1 MNGKGR
7 KLFRSAVGILTS
19 VMMMGAYTT
28 TAMASGIGVI
38 DAKDM
43 LDIHAEANRASA
55 VVGQVMDDGHVA
67 ILAKYNDWVQI
78 QAGEIAGWVPAEN
91 LVETEISNEEAVAA
105 NEQVIAERTGA
116 TASEDEFFAE
126 EEVQQDET
134 AALQA
139 EASEAVQNEIE
150 EVQTAEEAARLEAEA
165 QAKAAEEAARL
176 EAEAQAKAAE
186 KAARL
191 EAEAQAKAAEE
202 AARLEAEAQ
211 AKAAE
216 KAARL
221 EAEAQAKAAEEAARL
236 EAEAQA
242 KAAEK
247 AARLEAEAQAKAAA
261 EEAARAEAE
270 AKAAAEAQAA
280 EEAAR
285 LAAEAQAKAAAEEAA
300 RIAAEAQQ
308 AALAA
313 QAAQTAA
320 ISAEELKLLANIIYC
335 EAGSESYVG
344 KVAVGNVI
352 MNRVKSASQPNTITE
367 VVYAKGQFSPV
378 RNGSLQRALSS
389 DKADAACYQ
398 AAIEA
403 LAGAQPVGGK
413 LFFRRNNGRSGQV
426 IGHHV
431 FY

>member
-43 LDIHAEANRASA
+43 LDIHAEANTASA
-55 VVGQVMDDGHVA
+55 VIGQVMEDGHVA

-139 EASEAVQNEIE
+139 EASEAAQNEIE
-150 EVQTAEEAARLEAEA
+150 EVQAAEEAARIEAEAQAKAAAEEAAQLEAEAQAKAAEEAARLEAEA

-176 EAEAQAKAAE
+176 EAEAQAKAA
-186 KAARL
+186 
-191 EAEAQAKAAEE
+191 AEE

-211 AKAAE
+211 
-216 KAARL
+216 
-221 EAEAQAKAAEEAARL
+221 
-236 EAEAQA
+236 
-242 KAAEK
+242 
-247 AARLEAEAQAKAAA
+247 
-261 EEAARAEAE
+261 
-270 AKAAAEAQAA
+270 
-280 EEAAR
+280 
-285 LAAEAQAKAAAEEAA
+285 
-300 RIAAEAQQ
+300 Q
-308 AALAA
+308 AAL
-313 QAAQTAA
+313 AAQTAA

-367 VVYAKGQFSPV
+367 VVYAKGQLSPV

>member
-43 LDIHAEANRASA
+43 LDIHAEANTASA
-55 VVGQVMDDGHVA
+55 VIGQVMEDGHVA

-139 EASEAVQNEIE
+139 EASEAAQNEIE
-150 EVQTAEEAARLEAEA
+150 EVQ
-165 QAKAAEEAARL
+165 AAEEAARI
-176 EAEAQAKAAE
+176 
-186 KAARL
+186 
-191 EAEAQAKAAEE
+191 
-202 AARLEAEAQ
+202 
-211 AKAAE
+211 
-216 KAARL
+216 
-221 EAEAQAKAAEEAARL
+221 
-236 EAEAQA
+236 
-242 KAAEK
+242 
-247 AARLEAEAQAKAAA
+247 EAEAQAKAAA
-261 EEAARAEAE
+261 EEAARIE
-270 AKAAAEAQAA
+270 
-280 EEAAR
+280 
-285 LAAEAQAKAAAEEAA
+285 AEAQAKAAAEEAA
-300 RIAAEAQQ
+300 RIEAEAQAKAAAEEAARIEAEAQQ

-313 QAAQTAA
+313 QTAQTAA

>member
-43 LDIHAEANRASA
+43 LDIHAEANTASA
-55 VVGQVMDDGHVA
+55 VVGQVMEDGHVA
-67 ILAKYNDWVQI
+67 ILAKYNGWVQI

-139 EASEAVQNEIE
+139 EASKAAQNEIE
-150 EVQTAEEAARLEAEA
+150 EVQTAEEAARIEAEA
-165 QAKAAEEAARL
+165 QAKAAVEEAARLEAEVQAKAAAEEAARL
-176 EAEAQAKAAE
+176 EAEAQ
-186 KAARL
+186 
-191 EAEAQAKAAEE
+191 
-202 AARLEAEAQ
+202 
-211 AKAAE
+211 
-216 KAARL
+216 
-221 EAEAQAKAAEEAARL
+221 
-236 EAEAQA
+236 
-242 KAAEK
+242 
-247 AARLEAEAQAKAAA
+247 
-261 EEAARAEAE
+261 
-270 AKAAAEAQAA
+270 
-280 EEAAR
+280 
-285 LAAEAQAKAAAEEAA
+285 
-300 RIAAEAQQ
+300 Q
-308 AALAA
+308 AAL
-313 QAAQTAA
+313 AAQTAA

>member
-43 LDIHAEANRASA
+43 LDIHAEANTASA
-55 VVGQVMDDGHVA
+55 VIGQVMEDGHVA

-78 QAGEIAGWVPAEN
+78 QAGEIAGWVLAEN

-105 NEQVIAERTGA
+105 NEQVIAERTGE

-139 EASEAVQNEIE
+139 EASEAAQNEIE
-150 EVQTAEEAARLEAEA
+150 EVQAAEEAARIEAEAQAKAAAEKAAQLEAEAQAKAAAEEAARIEAEA

-176 EAEAQAKAAE
+176 E
-186 KAARL
+186 
-191 EAEAQAKAAEE
+191 
-202 AARLEAEAQ
+202 
-211 AKAAE
+211 
-216 KAARL
+216 
-221 EAEAQAKAAEEAARL
+221 
-236 EAEAQA
+236 
-242 KAAEK
+242 
-247 AARLEAEAQAKAAA
+247 
-261 EEAARAEAE
+261 
-270 AKAAAEAQAA
+270 
-280 EEAAR
+280 
-285 LAAEAQAKAAAEEAA
+285 
-300 RIAAEAQQ
+300 AEAQQ

>member
-43 LDIHAEANRASA
+43 LDIHAEANTASA
-55 VVGQVMDDGHVA
+55 VIGQVMEDGHVA

-139 EASEAVQNEIE
+139 EASEAAQNEIE

-165 QAKAAEEAARL
+165 QAKAAAEE
-176 EAEAQAKAAE
+176 
-186 KAARL
+186 AARL

-202 AARLEAEAQ
+202 AARIE
-211 AKAAE
+211 
-216 KAARL
+216 
-221 EAEAQAKAAEEAARL
+221 
-236 EAEAQA
+236 
-242 KAAEK
+242 
-247 AARLEAEAQAKAAA
+247 
-261 EEAARAEAE
+261 
-270 AKAAAEAQAA
+270 
-280 EEAAR
+280 
-285 LAAEAQAKAAAEEAA
+285 AEAQAKAAAEEAA
-300 RIAAEAQQ
+300 RIAAEAQAKAAEEAERLAAEAQQ
-308 AALAA
+308 AAL
-313 QAAQTAA
+313 AAQTAA

>member
-1 MNGKGR
+1 MEVRMNGKGR

-43 LDIHAEANRASA
+43 LDIHAEANTASA
-55 VVGQVMDDGHVA
+55 VIGQVMEDGHVA

-139 EASEAVQNEIE
+139 EASEAAQNEIE
-150 EVQTAEEAARLEAEA
+150 EVQAAEEAARIEAEAQAKAAAEEAARIEAEA

-176 EAEAQAKAAE
+176 
-186 KAARL
+186 
-191 EAEAQAKAAEE
+191 
-202 AARLEAEAQ
+202 
-211 AKAAE
+211 
-216 KAARL
+216 
-221 EAEAQAKAAEEAARL
+221 
-236 EAEAQA
+236 
-242 KAAEK
+242 
-247 AARLEAEAQAKAAA
+247 
-261 EEAARAEAE
+261 
-270 AKAAAEAQAA
+270 
-280 EEAAR
+280 
-285 LAAEAQAKAAAEEAA
+285 
-300 RIAAEAQQ
+300 AAEAQQ

>member
-43 LDIHAEANRASA
+43 LDIHAEANTASA
-55 VVGQVMDDGHVA
+55 VIGQVMEDGHVA

-105 NEQVIAERTGA
+105 NEQVIAERTGE

-139 EASEAVQNEIE
+139 EASEAAQNEIE
-150 EVQTAEEAARLEAEA
+150 EVQAAEEAARIEAEAQAKAAAEEAAQAQAKAAEEAARIEAEA
-165 QAKAAEEAARL
+165 QAKAAEEAARI
-176 EAEAQAKAAE
+176 
-186 KAARL
+186 

-202 AARLEAEAQ
+202 AARIE
-211 AKAAE
+211 
-216 KAARL
+216 
-221 EAEAQAKAAEEAARL
+221 
-236 EAEAQA
+236 
-242 KAAEK
+242 
-247 AARLEAEAQAKAAA
+247 
-261 EEAARAEAE
+261 
-270 AKAAAEAQAA
+270 
-280 EEAAR
+280 
-285 LAAEAQAKAAAEEAA
+285 
-300 RIAAEAQQ
+300 AEAQQ

>member
-43 LDIHAEANRASA
+43 LDIHAEANTASA
-55 VVGQVMDDGHVA
+55 VIGQVMEDGHVA

-139 EASEAVQNEIE
+139 EASEAAQNEIE
-150 EVQTAEEAARLEAEA
+150 EVQ
-165 QAKAAEEAARL
+165 AAEE
-176 EAEAQAKAAE
+176 
-186 KAARL
+186 
-191 EAEAQAKAAEE
+191 
-202 AARLEAEAQ
+202 
-211 AKAAE
+211 
-216 KAARL
+216 
-221 EAEAQAKAAEEAARL
+221 
-236 EAEAQA
+236 
-242 KAAEK
+242 

-261 EEAARAEAE
+261 EEAARLE
-270 AKAAAEAQAA
+270 
-280 EEAAR
+280 
-285 LAAEAQAKAAAEEAA
+285 AEAQAKAAAEEAA

>member
-43 LDIHAEANRASA
+43 LDIHAEANTASA
-55 VVGQVMDDGHVA
+55 VVGQVMEDGHVA

-139 EASEAVQNEIE
+139 EASEAAQNEIE
-150 EVQTAEEAARLEAEA
+150 EVQTAEEAAQLEAEAQAKAAAEEAARLEAEA

-186 KAARL
+186 
-191 EAEAQAKAAEE
+191 E
-202 AARLEAEAQ
+202 AAQLE
-211 AKAAE
+211 
-216 KAARL
+216 
-221 EAEAQAKAAEEAARL
+221 
-236 EAEAQA
+236 
-242 KAAEK
+242 
-247 AARLEAEAQAKAAA
+247 
-261 EEAARAEAE
+261 
-270 AKAAAEAQAA
+270 
-280 EEAAR
+280 
-285 LAAEAQAKAAAEEAA
+285 
-300 RIAAEAQQ
+300 AEAQQ

>member
-43 LDIHAEANRASA
+43 LDIHAEANTASA
-55 VVGQVMDDGHVA
+55 VIGQVMEDGHVA

-105 NEQVIAERTGA
+105 NEQVIAERTGE

-139 EASEAVQNEIE
+139 EASEAAQNEIE
-150 EVQTAEEAARLEAEA
+150 EIQAAEEAARIEAEAQAKAAEEAARIEAEA

-176 EAEAQAKAAE
+176 EAEAQAKAA
-186 KAARL
+186 
-191 EAEAQAKAAEE
+191 
-202 AARLEAEAQ
+202 
-211 AKAAE
+211 AE
-216 KAARL
+216 KAARI
-221 EAEAQAKAAEEAARL
+221 E
-236 EAEAQA
+236 
-242 KAAEK
+242 
-247 AARLEAEAQAKAAA
+247 
-261 EEAARAEAE
+261 
-270 AKAAAEAQAA
+270 
-280 EEAAR
+280 
-285 LAAEAQAKAAAEEAA
+285 
-300 RIAAEAQQ
+300 AEAQQ

>member
-43 LDIHAEANRASA
+43 LDIHAEANTASA
-55 VVGQVMDDGHVA
+55 VIGQVMEDGHVA

-139 EASEAVQNEIE
+139 EASEAAQNEIE
-150 EVQTAEEAARLEAEA
+150 EVQTAEEAAQLEAEAQAKAAAEEAARIEAEAQAKAAAEEAARLAAEAQAKAAEEAAQLEAEAQAKAAEEAARLAAEA

-176 EAEAQAKAAE
+176 EAEAQ
-186 KAARL
+186 
-191 EAEAQAKAAEE
+191 
-202 AARLEAEAQ
+202 
-211 AKAAE
+211 
-216 KAARL
+216 
-221 EAEAQAKAAEEAARL
+221 
-236 EAEAQA
+236 
-242 KAAEK
+242 
-247 AARLEAEAQAKAAA
+247 
-261 EEAARAEAE
+261 
-270 AKAAAEAQAA
+270 
-280 EEAAR
+280 
-285 LAAEAQAKAAAEEAA
+285 
-300 RIAAEAQQ
+300 Q
-308 AALAA
+308 AAL
-313 QAAQTAA
+313 AAQTAA

>member
-1 MNGKGR
+1 MEVRMNGKGR

-19 VMMMGAYTT
+19 VMMMGAYAT

-43 LDIHAEANRASA
+43 LDIHAEANTASA
-55 VVGQVMDDGHVA
+55 VIGQVMEDGHVA

-105 NEQVIAERTGA
+105 NEQVIAERTGE

-139 EASEAVQNEIE
+139 EASEAAQNEIE
-150 EVQTAEEAARLEAEA
+150 EVQ
-165 QAKAAEEAARL
+165 AAEEAARI
-176 EAEAQAKAAE
+176 
-186 KAARL
+186 
-191 EAEAQAKAAEE
+191 
-202 AARLEAEAQ
+202 
-211 AKAAE
+211 
-216 KAARL
+216 
-221 EAEAQAKAAEEAARL
+221 
-236 EAEAQA
+236 
-242 KAAEK
+242 
-247 AARLEAEAQAKAAA
+247 EAEAQAKAAA
-261 EEAARAEAE
+261 EEAA
-270 AKAAAEAQAA
+270 Q
-280 EEAAR
+280 
-285 LAAEAQAKAAAEEAA
+285 LAAQAQAKAAEEAA
-300 RIAAEAQQ
+300 RIEAEAQQ

>member
-43 LDIHAEANRASA
+43 LDIHAEANTASA
-55 VVGQVMDDGHVA
+55 VIGQVMEDGHVA

-105 NEQVIAERTGA
+105 NEQVIAERTGE

-139 EASEAVQNEIE
+139 EASEAAQNEIE
-150 EVQTAEEAARLEAEA
+150 EVQ
-165 QAKAAEEAARL
+165 AAEEAARL
-176 EAEAQAKAAE
+176 EAEAQAKAAV
-186 KAARL
+186 
-191 EAEAQAKAAEE
+191 EE
-202 AARLEAEAQ
+202 AARI
-211 AKAAE
+211 
-216 KAARL
+216 
-221 EAEAQAKAAEEAARL
+221 
-236 EAEAQA
+236 
-242 KAAEK
+242 
-247 AARLEAEAQAKAAA
+247 EAEAQAKAAA
-261 EEAARAEAE
+261 EEAA
-270 AKAAAEAQAA
+270 Q
-280 EEAAR
+280 
-285 LAAEAQAKAAAEEAA
+285 LAAQAQAKAAEEAA
-300 RIAAEAQQ
+300 RIEAEAQQ

-367 VVYAKGQFSPV
+367 VVYPKGQFSPV

>member
-43 LDIHAEANRASA
+43 LDIHAEANTASA
-55 VVGQVMDDGHVA
+55 VIGQVMEDGHVA

-139 EASEAVQNEIE
+139 EASKAAQNEIE
-150 EVQTAEEAARLEAEA
+150 EVQAAEEAARIEAEAQAKAAAEEAAQLEAEAQAKAAEEAARLEAEA

-176 EAEAQAKAAE
+176 EAEAQAKAA
-186 KAARL
+186 
-191 EAEAQAKAAEE
+191 AEE

-211 AKAAE
+211 
-216 KAARL
+216 
-221 EAEAQAKAAEEAARL
+221 
-236 EAEAQA
+236 
-242 KAAEK
+242 
-247 AARLEAEAQAKAAA
+247 
-261 EEAARAEAE
+261 
-270 AKAAAEAQAA
+270 
-280 EEAAR
+280 
-285 LAAEAQAKAAAEEAA
+285 
-300 RIAAEAQQ
+300 Q
-308 AALAA
+308 AAL
-313 QAAQTAA
+313 AAQTAA

-344 KVAVGNVI
+344 KVAVVNVI

>member
-43 LDIHAEANRASA
+43 LDIHAEANTASA
-55 VVGQVMDDGHVA
+55 VIGQVMEDGHVA

-105 NEQVIAERTGA
+105 NEQVIAERTGE

-139 EASEAVQNEIE
+139 EASEAAQNEIE
-150 EVQTAEEAARLEAEA
+150 EVQAAEEAARIEAEAQAKAAAEEAAQLAAQA

-176 EAEAQAKAAE
+176 EAEAQAKAA
-186 KAARL
+186 
-191 EAEAQAKAAEE
+191 
-202 AARLEAEAQ
+202 
-211 AKAAE
+211 
-216 KAARL
+216 
-221 EAEAQAKAAEEAARL
+221 
-236 EAEAQA
+236 
-242 KAAEK
+242 
-247 AARLEAEAQAKAAA
+247 
-261 EEAARAEAE
+261 
-270 AKAAAEAQAA
+270 
-280 EEAAR
+280 
-285 LAAEAQAKAAAEEAA
+285 AEEAA
-300 RIAAEAQQ
+300 RIEAEAQQ
-308 AALAA
+308 AAL
-313 QAAQTAA
+313 AAQTAA

>member
-43 LDIHAEANRASA
+43 LDIHAEANTASA
-55 VVGQVMDDGHVA
+55 VVGQVMEDGHVA

-139 EASEAVQNEIE
+139 EASEAAQNEIE
-150 EVQTAEEAARLEAEA
+150 EVQAAEEAARLEAEA
-165 QAKAAEEAARL
+165 QAKAAEEAARI
-176 EAEAQAKAAE
+176 E
-186 KAARL
+186 
-191 EAEAQAKAAEE
+191 
-202 AARLEAEAQ
+202 
-211 AKAAE
+211 
-216 KAARL
+216 
-221 EAEAQAKAAEEAARL
+221 
-236 EAEAQA
+236 
-242 KAAEK
+242 
-247 AARLEAEAQAKAAA
+247 
-261 EEAARAEAE
+261 
-270 AKAAAEAQAA
+270 
-280 EEAAR
+280 
-285 LAAEAQAKAAAEEAA
+285 AEAQAKAAAEEAA

-308 AALAA
+308 AAL
-313 QAAQTAA
+313 AAQTAA

>member
-43 LDIHAEANRASA
+43 LDIHAEANTASA
-55 VVGQVMDDGHVA
+55 VIGQVMEDGHVA

-139 EASEAVQNEIE
+139 EASKAAQNEIE
-150 EVQTAEEAARLEAEA
+150 EVQAAEEAARIEAEAQAKAAAEEAAQLEAEAQAKAAAEEAAQLEAEAQAKAAEEAARLEAEA

-176 EAEAQAKAAE
+176 EAEAQAKAA
-186 KAARL
+186 
-191 EAEAQAKAAEE
+191 AEE

-211 AKAAE
+211 
-216 KAARL
+216 
-221 EAEAQAKAAEEAARL
+221 
-236 EAEAQA
+236 
-242 KAAEK
+242 
-247 AARLEAEAQAKAAA
+247 
-261 EEAARAEAE
+261 
-270 AKAAAEAQAA
+270 
-280 EEAAR
+280 
-285 LAAEAQAKAAAEEAA
+285 
-300 RIAAEAQQ
+300 Q
-308 AALAA
+308 AAL
-313 QAAQTAA
+313 AAQTAA